1 MASARLGTAMPMCSM
16 CEISIDVVVNIRLC
30 FYFRCKCNDF
40 FWERPKKMVKMW
52 KNNAISPFAGVLG
65 VVCDGKIAEVS
76 EKMTIFAKIF

>member
-1 MASARLGTAMPMCSM
+1 
-16 CEISIDVVVNIRLC
+16 
-30 FYFRCKCNDF
+30 
-40 FWERPKKMVKMW
+40 MW